1 MSLVALEAKTMSN
14 LSCRQKQIVLDNLD
28 AKQRQAAELC
38 SNERLQTSLSNNA
51 NVYKRVKRNSVYYV
65 RVITASGRIFHCMRH
80 TTEKFFNQAVEVLK
94 ELEREEGLRVFNVK
108 NLKTLN
114 ELNYFDE

>member
-1 MSLVALEAKTMSN
+1 
-14 LSCRQKQIVLDNLD
+14 
-28 AKQRQAAELC
+28 
-38 SNERLQTSLSNNA
+38 
-51 NVYKRVKRNSVYYV
+51 
-65 RVITASGRIFHCMRH
+65 MRH